1 MLWLRNGLNPI
12 NLESSITTGCF
23 GKCAIGHSGGTQPYS
38 IEQQKL
44 SLVSRLSRGKIFTRT
59 RRTYV
64 PLRDRQK
71 KLDTILLKNHSRPQ
85 RPDTIFWACAEF
97 AFRVSQS
104 DLSDLTGNLW
114 ISDFRCLTSPKVANL
129 GADQKECA
137 LWGRKCY
144 ENSKR
149 LFKNYQESDW
159 LS

>member
-64 PLRDRQK
+64 PLRDRQNPLK
-71 KLDTILLKNHSRPQ
+71 KTILVPKGRIRFSEHAQSLR
-85 RPDTIFWACAEF
+85 F
-97 AFRVSQS
+97 VSANRICQIWQEICES
-104 DLSDLTGNLW
+104 
-114 ISDFRCLTSPKVANL
+114 LTSGVWP
-129 GADQKECA
+129 A
-137 LWGRKCY
+137 LRSRILVLIKRSAPSGD
-144 ENSKR
+144 ENVTKTQSAF
-149 LFKNYQESDW
+149 FKNYQESDW